1 MRLKIVSFIKRQEA
15 PLRTLEQDYLA
26 RIRHRVPCELVELA
40 REKIGKKRAPESMLR
55 EEAKRALPALKESSG
70 LVVLDRQG
78 REYDSLELAA
88 WLKQRIG
95 EGVRELVFVLGGPL
109 GISEELAK
117 RARWKLSLSR
127 LTFPH
132 KLARVI
138 VLEAL
143 YRSCE
148 MLAGGPYPK

>member
-1 MRLKIVSFIKRQEA
+1 MRLKIVSFIKHQEA
-15 PLRTLEQDYLA
+15 PLRELEQDYLA
-26 RIRHRVPCELVELA
+26 RIRRRMPCEMAELR
-40 REKIGKKRAPESMLR
+40 REKIGKRVPQSVLR
-55 EEAKRALPALKESSG
+55 EETRRALRALKESPG
-70 LVVLDRQG
+70 VVVLDRQG
-78 REYDSLELAA
+78 KEYDSRELAA
-88 WLKQRIG
+88 WLKERIG
-95 EGVRELVFVLGGPL
+95 EGLRELVFVLGGPL
-109 GISEELAK
+109 GISEELAE

-148 MLAGGPYPK
+148 ILAGGPYPK